1 MRRCLLKNLLIL
13 LPLLL
18 NSNISNAEKN
28 NLSTRIVGGTSA
40 IAGDYPWMVSVQ
52 DSVGH
57 FCGGSL
63 IASRWVLTAAHCTF
77 DQLNRLVTPDQLQV
91 AIGIHTLSGT
101 STNQLIS
108 IKAIHV
114 HPNYQHGSSSDNDI
128 ALLELNQASNQSP
141 VSSATPSLMGQIAIA
156 TPLKVMGWGTLQ
168 ENGSASDTLQEV
180 DLPLVSQASC
190 NQTYQGGIT
199 DNMLCAGFTAGGKDS
214 CQGDS
219 GGPLLYQNNGVWHQV
234 GVVSFGNGC
243 ALPNF
248 PGVYTRVAN
257 YDAWIKEFTQEVR
270 LEGNPNFGIVPQQSS
285 PITTALTL
293 QNNSNGS
300 HQVQSIN
307 LDNATTFSI
316 NQDLCTGTTLAP
328 TQNCTFSVTM
338 ATTTAGIHNA
348 QLTTTLDILT
358 PPITRQLSVTIAAP
372 ILFTPAVDDLSLNW
386 YQAGDLPWLND
397 NSDPNQ
403 GTVLRSGNITHQQ
416 TSSVATLINGP
427 TSLSFSWQI
436 SSEQDY
442 DQLSL
447 FIDNVLIER
456 ISGNQSSAMK
466 SYPLDAGEHIIVWS
480 YSKDSSI
487 SSSQDSGWVSQ
498 VSNKLI
504 SQSPPVLTLIG
515 SNPMNLTV
523 GDRYFEHGASAVD
536 NEDGN
541 LSNKIIISGKVNSQ
555 QVGTYILTY
564 SVTDSAGN
572 QVSLQ
577 RSVIVAASSN
587 NNVSSGGALNPSLL
601 LICLMLLLIRRRG

>member
-1 MRRCLLKNLLIL
+1 MRRRLLKHLLIL

-18 NSNISNAEKN
+18 NSTASQAEHSNV
-28 NLSTRIVGGTSA
+28 STRIVGGTSA
-40 IAGDYPWMVSVQ
+40 TAGDYPWMVSLQ

-77 DQLNRLVTPDQLQV
+77 DQLNRPVTPDQLQV

-101 STNQLIS
+101 NANQLIG

-114 HPNYQHGSSSDNDI
+114 HPSYQHGSSSDNDL

-141 VSSATPSLMGQIAIA
+141 ISSATPPLMGQIAVA
-156 TPLKVMGWGTLQ
+156 TPLKVMGWGTLR

-180 DLPLVSQASC
+180 DLPLVNQASC
-190 NQTYQGGIT
+190 NQSYNGGIT
-199 DNMLCAGFTAGGKDS
+199 DNMLCAGFSAGGKDS

-219 GGPLLYQNNGVWHQV
+219 GGPLLYQSNGVWHQV

-243 ALPNF
+243 ALPDF
-248 PGVYTRVAN
+248 PGVYTRIAN
-257 YDAWIKEFTQEVR
+257 YDSWIKEFTQEVR
-270 LEGNPNFGIVPQQSS
+270 LEGNPNFGVIPQQST
-285 PITTALTL
+285 PITTVLTL
-293 QNNSNGS
+293 RNNSNSS
-300 HQVQSIN
+300 HQVQNISLN
-307 LDNATTFSI
+307 NATTFSI
-316 NQDLCTGTTLAP
+316 NQDLCTGITLAP
-328 TQNCTFSVTM
+328 IQNCTFSITM

-358 PPITRQLSVTIAAP
+358 PPITRQLSGTIAAP
-372 ILFTPAVDDLSLNW
+372 ILFTPAVDDLGLNW
-386 YQAGDLPWLND
+386 YQAGDLPWLTD
-397 NSDPNQ
+397 NSNPNQ
-403 GTVLRSGNITHQQ
+403 GTALRSGNITHQQ
-416 TSSVATLINGP
+416 SSTVATLINGP

-436 SSEQDY
+436 SSEQNY

-466 SYPLDAGEHIIVWS
+466 NYPLDAGEHIIVWS
-480 YSKDSSI
+480 YNKDNSI
-487 SSSQDSGWVSQ
+487 SASQDRGWISQ
-498 VSNKLI
+498 VSNKII

-515 SNPMNLTV
+515 ANPMNLTV
-523 GDRYFEHGASAVD
+523 GDRYFEHGASAFD

-541 LSNKIIISGKVNSQ
+541 LSNKIVISGSVNSQ
-555 QVGTYILTY
+555 QAGTYLLTY

-572 QVSLQ
+572 QVTLQ
-577 RSVIVAASSN
+577 RSVIVAKGISTTINSGSLN
-587 NNVSSGGALNPSLL
+587 NTLL
-601 LICLMLLLIRRRG
+601 FLFATLLLIRRRR